1 MAMKTRLQLILVL
14 SLSYSNH
21 PTMSSTI
28 QTSNKASYTDLRRV
42 LTEMPPNNT
51 ISSRANKSNEQTTRN
66 MQDDNQ
72 VNKKDDDVTVSSI
85 TIASCPLVDDRG
97 PVPHNED
104 MFVRVYSVL
113 PEEKSEQ
120 NDADKKSTTDVYGK
134 DDRDDGE
141 KDDIPRRENSWMDDV
156 MIAHEQGGCAVDV
169 LKELVPIVVAERIDT
184 SDHNDDAYD
193 DADVFSSKDD
203 DGIKETII
211 TKPSLGFMRHQ
222 HYMDTQSFA
231 AKIRR
236 EVQASLAR
244 KS

>member
-1 MAMKTRLQLILVL
+1 M
-14 SLSYSNH
+14 
-21 PTMSSTI
+21 STI
-28 QTSNKASYTDLRRV
+28 QKSNKASYTDLRRV

-51 ISSRANKSNEQTTRN
+51 ISSRANKSDEQTTRN

-72 VNKKDDDVTVSSI
+72 VNKKDDDVTVAST

-97 PVPHNED
+97 PVPQS
-104 MFVRVYSVL
+104 VYSVL

-120 NDADKKSTTDVYGK
+120 NDTDKKSATDVNDK
-134 DDRDDGE
+134 DDRDDDE
-141 KDDIPRRENSWMDDV
+141 KDDIPRRESSWMDDV
-156 MIAHEQGGCAVDV
+156 MRAHEQGGCAVEV
-169 LKELVPIVVAERIDT
+169 LNELVPIVVAERIDT
-184 SDHNDDAYD
+184 SDRNDNAYD
-193 DADVFSSKDD
+193 DADVFSSKDA
-203 DGIKETII
+203 DGNKETII

-222 HYMDTQSFA
+222 HYMDTHSFA

>member
-1 MAMKTRLQLILVL
+1 
-14 SLSYSNH
+14 
-21 PTMSSTI
+21 MSSTI

-66 MQDDNQ
+66 MQDDHQ
-72 VNKKDDDVTVSSI
+72 VNKKKEDDMTVATA

-97 PVPHNED
+97 PIPHDED

-120 NDADKKSTTDVYGK
+120 NGADKKSATDVDDK
-134 DDRDDGE
+134 DDRDDDE
-141 KDDIPRRENSWMDDV
+141 KDDGIPRRESSWMDDV
-156 MIAHEQGGCAVDV
+156 IRAHEQGGCAVDV
-169 LKELVPIVVAERIDT
+169 LKELVPIVAAERIDT
-184 SDHNDDAYD
+184 SDRNDDAD
-193 DADVFSSKDD
+193 SFSSKEVDD
-203 DGIKETII
+203 IKETTI
-211 TKPSLGFMRHQ
+211 TKPSLGFMKHPQ
-222 HYMDTQSFA
+222 NQYYMDTQSFA

>member
-1 MAMKTRLQLILVL
+1 
-14 SLSYSNH
+14 
-21 PTMSSTI
+21 MSSTI

-51 ISSRANKSNEQTTRN
+51 ISSRANKSNEKMSKQQTTRN

-72 VNKKDDDVTVSSI
+72 VNKKEDDVTVAST

-104 MFVRVYSVL
+104 MFVVYSVL
-113 PEEKSEQ
+113 PQEKAEQ
-120 NDADKKSTTDVYGK
+120 NATDVDDK

-141 KDDIPRRENSWMDDV
+141 KDDNNPRRENSWMDDV
-156 MIAHEQGGCAVDV
+156 IRAHEQGDCAVDV

-184 SDHNDDAYD
+184 SDRNDDA
-193 DADVFSSKDD
+193 FSSKDAD
-203 DGIKETII
+203 DIEETII